1 MRLLLLVVGSDTI
14 EPSRTSMIDL
24 LIAHSLAC
32 SLEQADRKT
41 PFTRDGRRRGG
52 GRRGR
57 GRGGLVHNGAGP
69 ANERAGQGAIE
80 SEQETTKTT
89 RERDESKESES
100 KGEES
105 KRWESE

>member
-1 MRLLLLVVGSDTI
+1 
-14 EPSRTSMIDL
+14 
-24 LIAHSLAC
+24 
-32 SLEQADRKT
+32 
-41 PFTRDGRRRGG
+41 
-52 GRRGR
+52 
-57 GRGGLVHNGAGP
+57 VHNGAGP